1 MNYQELI
8 YDEAQILALYDANQW
23 TNYTLYPTALL
34 DGIQNSLYCYAAYDN
49 DQLVGLIRVVGDGTT
64 IVYIQD
70 ILVLPAYHRQGI
82 GTALMTHVLSLYK
95 DVRQIVLTTDNTK
108 QQKAFYES
116 FDFVPYETLDLVGFF
131 QKK

>member
-1 MNYQELI
+1 MNYQELV

-23 TNYTLYPTALL
+23 TNYTLHPDALF

-70 ILVLPAYHRQGI
+70 ILVLPQYHRQGI
-82 GTALMTHVLSLYK
+82 GTVLMTHVLSTYE
-95 DVRQIVLTTDNTK
+95 DVRQIVLTTDNT
-108 QQKAFYES
+108 QEQKAFYES